1 VQLLSEDMDAE
12 NTTAIERVKAKLADL
27 RRLDSAFTLFGAST
41 HHYQLGRSLT
51 VSELA
56 VYERRLGLPFPA
68 EYRDFVMEVGHGG
81 AGPFY
86 GLFPLDGSDPEDI
99 TDLGQVKK
107 PFRWTEAT
115 NPKHWQGPNV
125 EDGVWIDDNVSDD
138 ETPRVFLN
146 VPGALYL
153 CHYGCALR
161 FFLVVNGLGLGEV
174 WMDRQADDEGIA
186 PEPGKDGTTVGFL
199 QWYEKWL
206 DDGISTL
213 TEPKSE

>member
-1 VQLLSEDMDAE
+1 MQLLSEDMDAE
-12 NTTAIERVKAKLADL
+12 NATAIKRVKAKLADL
-27 RRLDSAFTLFGAST
+27 RRLDSACALFGAST
-41 HHYQLGRSLT
+41 HHYLLGSSLT

-56 VYERRLGLPFPA
+56 VYEWRLGLPLPA

-86 GLFPLDGSDPEDI
+86 GLFPLDGSDPDDT
-99 TDLGQVKK
+99 TDLEQVKK

-115 NPKHWQGPNV
+115 NPKHWQSPNA
-125 EDGVWIDDNVSDD
+125 EDGVWIDDDVSDG
-138 ETPRVFLN
+138 ETSRVFLN

-161 FFLVVNGLGLGEV
+161 FFLVINGLGLGEV
-174 WMDRQADDEGIA
+174 WMDRQADDEGIV
-186 PEPGKDGTTVGFL
+186 PERGEDGGTVGFL

-213 TEPKSE
+213 TEPMPE